1 MEHNVATLEDRIVTA
16 VRDELRA
23 LRAEFRDEHHALRAE
38 FRDELRALRV
48 SVNNVDARYNG
59 HTIQLDDMNRRLDDT
74 NRRLDNGFNQIN
86 QCVMIFYFLFFF
98 SPKHKTHPSV
108 QANSPS
114 PRHS

>member
-59 HTIQLDDMNRRLDDT
+59 HTIRLDDMNRRFDDMNRRLDDT

-86 QCVMIFYFLFFF
+86 QCVMNF
-98 SPKHKTHPSV
+98 
-108 QANSPS
+108 
-114 PRHS
+114 